1 MAGSPLL
8 LPPPPTPRRVARTD
22 SLARDFQRLP
32 PEVQERT
39 EKAISRL
46 VQNPAYPSLRV
57 KKMQGLADVWEASVT
72 MSYRMTFQRAG
83 DTFILRRVGTH
94 DVLKAEM
101 GE

>member
-1 MAGSPLL
+1 
-8 LPPPPTPRRVARTD
+8 
-22 SLARDFQRLP
+22 
-32 PEVQERT
+32 
-39 EKAISRL
+39 
-46 VQNPAYPSLRV
+46 
-57 KKMQGLADVWEASVT
+57 MQGLADVWEASVT